1 MDQEAGGS
9 LLRNKRIYKEIM
21 AFTQRAHE
29 GYLMIDHRA
38 SPGIPEDTALKMGL
52 NPAEVGE
59 GTLYEAPTMGCA
71 HCGTVVIIN
80 PKRTR
85 ERAHCLKC
93 NRYIC
98 DNCELEKKLPDYIH
112 VSLEDRKQRGY

>member
-1 MDQEAGGS
+1 
-9 LLRNKRIYKEIM
+9 M
-21 AFTQRAHE
+21 AFTQTAHE

-38 SPGIPEDTALKMGL
+38 SPGIPEDVALKMGL
-52 NPAEVGE
+52 NPSDVGE
-59 GTLYEAPTMGCA
+59 GTLYETPTMGCA

-85 ERAHCLKC
+85 SRAYCGKC

-98 DNCELEKKLPDYIH
+98 DNCEHLRHQPDYVHTSIQ
-112 VSLEDRKQRGY
+112 EIKDKAFNG